1 VDTQTIVILDF
12 GSQYTQLIARRIR
25 ELNVF
30 SVVLPCTAPLAEIRG
45 YKPIG
50 IILSGGPSSV
60 YDADAPDANPELLNL
75 GAPVLG
81 ICYGLQYIVHHLGGK
96 VRPAS
101 KREYGHAEVT
111 VEDARTPLFDALPPT
126 LQVWMSHGD
135 EALELP
141 AGFHRT
147 AVTSNALAGIANEE
161 RGIWAVQFHPEV
173 HHTPLGRQVL
183 KNFALS
189 ICGGRGDWT
198 PAHFVETTVA
208 SIREKVGQ
216 DHVIC
221 ALSGGV
227 DSSVAA
233 MLVHKA
239 IGSQLTCV
247 FVNNGVLRKN
257 EFQNVQ
263 KNLRDKLG
271 LNVVAVDASERFLG
285 KLAGVIDPE
294 IKRKRIG
301 AEFIAVFDDEAARI
315 AKQTGGVDWLVQ
327 GTLYPD
333 VIESSSVK
341 GPSQTIKSHHNVGGL
356 PELMKLKLIEP
367 LRDLFKDEVRRIGR
381 DMGMPEDI
389 LGRQPFPG
397 PGLAV
402 RILGEVT
409 HERVELLQEAD
420 DIVVSEIKAA
430 GLYTKIWQS
439 FAVLL
444 PVMSVGVM
452 GDQRTY
458 AYTAAV
464 RAVHSEDGM
473 TADWAALPYDVMKRI
488 SNRIVNEV
496 RGINRVVYDITSKP
510 PGTIEWE

>member
-1 VDTQTIVILDF
+1 V
-12 GSQYTQLIARRIR
+12 GKSR
-25 ELNVF
+25 
-30 SVVLPCTAPLAEIRG
+30 VL
-45 YKPIG
+45 
-50 IILSGGPSSV
+50 
-60 YDADAPDANPELLNL
+60 L
-75 GAPVLG
+75 G
-81 ICYGLQYIVHHLGGK
+81 
-96 VRPAS
+96 
-101 KREYGHAEVT
+101 
-111 VEDARTPLFDALPPT
+111 
-126 LQVWMSHGD
+126 
-135 EALELP
+135 
-141 AGFHRT
+141 
-147 AVTSNALAGIANEE
+147 
-161 RGIWAVQFHPEV
+161 
-173 HHTPLGRQVL
+173 
-183 KNFALS
+183 
-189 ICGGRGDWT
+189 
-198 PAHFVETTVA
+198 
-208 SIREKVGQ
+208 
-216 DHVIC
+216 
-221 ALSGGV
+221 LSGGV

-233 MLVHKA
+233 ALLHKA
-239 IGSQLTCV
+239 IGKQLTCV

-257 EFQNVQ
+257 EFQSVQ
-263 KNLRDKLG
+263 KNLREKLG
-271 LNVVAVDASERFLG
+271 LNIVAVDAGKRFLDQLTG
-285 KLAGVIDPE
+285 ITDPE
-294 IKRKRIG
+294 TKRKRIG
-301 AEFIAVFDDEAARI
+301 AEFIAVFDDEAHRI
-315 AKQTGGVDWLVQ
+315 AAETGGVDWLVQ

-356 PELMKLKLIEP
+356 PEFMKLKLIEP

-409 HERVELLQEAD
+409 PERVALLQEAD

-430 GLYTKIWQS
+430 GLYNRIWQS

-458 AYTAAV
+458 AYTCAV

-473 TADWAALPYDVMKRI
+473 TADWTFLPHDVLKRI
-488 SNRIVNEV
+488 SSRIVNEV

>member
-1 VDTQTIVILDF
+1 MDTQTIVILDF

-30 SVVLPCTAPLAEIRG
+30 SVVLPCTVPLAEIRA
-45 YKPIG
+45 YQPIG

-60 YDADAPDANPELLNL
+60 YDADAPVADPEMLNL
-75 GAPVLG
+75 GLPVLG
-81 ICYGLQYIVHHLGGK
+81 ICYGLHFIVHHLGGK
-96 VRPAS
+96 VRSAPR
-101 KREYGHAEVT
+101 REYGHADVNI
-111 VEDARTPLFDALPPT
+111 AISKTPLFAGLPPT
-126 LQVWMSHGD
+126 IQVWMSHGD

-147 AVTSNALAGIANEE
+147 AATSNALAGIAHEE
-161 RGIWAVQFHPEV
+161 RRIWAVQFHPEV
-173 HHTPLGRQVL
+173 HHTPLGPQLLR
-183 KNFALS
+183 NFVFS
-189 ICGGRGDWT
+189 ICGARGDWT

-208 SIREKVGQ
+208 SIRKKVGT

-247 FVNNGVLRKN
+247 VVNNGVLRKN

-271 LNVVAVDASERFLG
+271 LNLVAVDASERFLSR
-285 KLAGVIDPE
+285 LAGIVDPE
-294 IKRKRIG
+294 TKRKRIG

-315 AKQTGGVDWLVQ
+315 SEQTGGVDWLVQ

-356 PELMKLKLIEP
+356 PETMKLKLIEP

-409 HERVELLQEAD
+409 PERVALLQEAD

-473 TADWAALPYDVMKRI
+473 TADWTPLPYEVMKRI

>member
-1 VDTQTIVILDF
+1 V
-12 GSQYTQLIARRIR
+12 
-25 ELNVF
+25 
-30 SVVLPCTAPLAEIRG
+30 
-45 YKPIG
+45 
-50 IILSGGPSSV
+50 
-60 YDADAPDANPELLNL
+60 
-75 GAPVLG
+75 
-81 ICYGLQYIVHHLGGK
+81 
-96 VRPAS
+96 
-101 KREYGHAEVT
+101 
-111 VEDARTPLFDALPPT
+111 
-126 LQVWMSHGD
+126 
-135 EALELP
+135 
-141 AGFHRT
+141 
-147 AVTSNALAGIANEE
+147 
-161 RGIWAVQFHPEV
+161 
-173 HHTPLGRQVL
+173 
-183 KNFALS
+183 
-189 ICGGRGDWT
+189 ICG
-198 PAHFVETTVA
+198 
-208 SIREKVGQ
+208 
-216 DHVIC
+216 
-221 ALSGGV
+221 LSGGV

-233 MLVHKA
+233 VLVHKA

-263 KNLRDKLG
+263 KNLRDRLG
-271 LNVVAVDASERFLG
+271 LNLVAVDASERFLS

-294 IKRKRIG
+294 KKRKIIG
-301 AEFIAVFDDEAARI
+301 AEFIAVFDDEAVRI
-315 AKQTGGVDWLVQ
+315 AKDAGGVDWLVQ

-381 DMGMPEDI
+381 DMGMPEEI

-409 HERVELLQEAD
+409 PERVALLQEAD

-458 AYTAAV
+458 AYTAAI

-473 TADWAALPYDVMKRI
+473 TADWVPLPYDVMKRI
-488 SNRIVNEV
+488 SGRIVNEV